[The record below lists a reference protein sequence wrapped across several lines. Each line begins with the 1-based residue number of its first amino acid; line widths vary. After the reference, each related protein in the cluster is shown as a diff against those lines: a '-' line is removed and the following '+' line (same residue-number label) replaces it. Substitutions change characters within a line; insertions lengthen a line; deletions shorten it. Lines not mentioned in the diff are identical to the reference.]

1 MMALDLIALSNN
13 MLSAAKEVL
22 IESWDDIQP
31 LAEANFLVLAE
42 GITNIEQKFLQGD
55 ISEEKAK
62 KLLRM
67 KKNSLEIAMLT
78 VEGLSLIAV
87 EQAINAAL
95 NIAKDAVNSAINFT
109 LI

>member
-1 MMALDLIALSNN
+1 MALDLNELATN
-13 MLSAAKEVL
+13 MASAAKEVL
-22 IESWDDIQP
+22 TESWNEIQP
-31 LAEANFLVLAE
+31 LAEANFFLLAE
-42 GITNIEQKFLQGD
+42 GITNIEEKFLLGD

-67 KKNSLEIAMLT
+67 KKNTLEIALLT
-78 VEGLSLIAV
+78 IEGLSLITV

-95 NIAKDAVNSAINFT
+95 NIVQDAVNTALNFT

>member
-1 MMALDLIALSNN
+1 MALDLTELATN
-13 MLSAAKEVL
+13 MASAAKEVL
-22 IESWDDIQP
+22 TESWDDIQP
-31 LAEANFLVLAE
+31 LAEANFFLLAE

-67 KKNSLEIAMLT
+67 KKNTLEIALLT
-78 VEGLSLIAV
+78 IEGLSLIAV

-95 NIAKDAVNSAINFT
+95 NIAKDAVNSALNFA

>member
-1 MMALDLIALSNN
+1 MALDLTELATN
-13 MLSAAKEVL
+13 MASAAKEVL
-22 IESWDDIQP
+22 TESWDDIQP
-31 LAEANFLVLAE
+31 LAEANFFLLAE
-42 GITNIEQKFLQGD
+42 GITNIEEKILLGD

-67 KKNSLEIAMLT
+67 KKNTLEIALLT
-78 VEGLSLIAV
+78 IEGLSLIAV

-95 NIAKDAVNSAINFT
+95 NIVKDAVNSALHFT

>member
-1 MMALDLIALSNN
+1 MALDLTELATN
-13 MLSAAKEVL
+13 MASAAKEVL
-22 IESWDDIQP
+22 TESWDDIQP
-31 LAEANFLVLAE
+31 LAEANFFLLAE
-42 GITNIEQKFLQGD
+42 GITNIEEKFLLGD

-67 KKNSLEIAMLT
+67 KKNTLEIALLT
-78 VEGLSLIAV
+78 IEGLSLIAV

-95 NIAKDAVNSAINFT
+95 NIVKDAVNTAINFT

>member
-1 MMALDLIALSNN
+1 MALDLTKLATN
-13 MLSAAKEVL
+13 MASAAKEVL
-22 IESWDDIQP
+22 TESWDDIQP
-31 LAEANFLVLAE
+31 LAEANLFLLAE
-42 GITNIEQKFLQGD
+42 GITNIEEKYLLGD

-67 KKNSLEIAMLT
+67 KKNTLEIALLT
-78 VEGLSLIAV
+78 IEGLSLIAV

-95 NIAKDAVNSAINFT
+95 NIVKDAVNSALNFA

>member
-1 MMALDLIALSNN
+1 MALDLTELATN
-13 MLSAAKEVL
+13 MASAAKEVL
-22 IESWDDIQP
+22 TESWDEIQP
-31 LAEANFLVLAE
+31 LAEANIFLLAE
-42 GITNIEQKFLQGD
+42 GITNIEEKILLGD

-67 KKNSLEIAMLT
+67 KKNTLEIALLT
-78 VEGLSLIAV
+78 IEGLSFIAV

-95 NIAKDAVNSAINFT
+95 NIVKDAVNSALNFT

>member
-1 MMALDLIALSNN
+1 MALDLTELANN
-13 MLSAAKEVL
+13 MAAAAKEVL
-22 IESWDDIQP
+22 TESWDDIQP
-31 LAEANFLVLAE
+31 LAEANLFLLAE
-42 GITNIEQKFLQGD
+42 GITSIEEKFLLGD

-67 KKNSLEIAMLT
+67 KKNTMEIALLT
-78 VEGLSLIAV
+78 IEGLSLIAV

-95 NIAKDAVNSAINFT
+95 NIVKDAVNSALNFS

>member
-1 MMALDLIALSNN
+1 MALDLTELATN
-13 MLSAAKEVL
+13 MASAAKEVL
-22 IESWDDIQP
+22 TESWDDIQP
-31 LAEANFLVLAE
+31 LAEANFFLLAQ
-42 GITNIEQKFLQGD
+42 GITNIEEKILLGD

-67 KKNSLEIAMLT
+67 KKNTLEIALLT

-87 EQAINAAL
+87 EQTINAAL
-95 NIAKDAVNSAINFT
+95 NVVKDVVNSALNFT

>member
-1 MMALDLIALSNN
+1 MALDLAELATN
-13 MLSAAKEVL
+13 MASAAKEV
-22 IESWDDIQP
+22 ITESWDDIQP
-31 LAEANFLVLAE
+31 LAEANFFLLAE
-42 GITNIEQKFLQGD
+42 GITNIEEKFLLGD

-67 KKNSLEIAMLT
+67 KKNTLEIALLT
-78 VEGLSLIAV
+78 IEGLSLIAV

-95 NIAKDAVNSAINFT
+95 NIVKDAVNSAHNFT

>member
-1 MMALDLIALSNN
+1 MALDLTELATN
-13 MLSAAKEVL
+13 MASAAKEVL
-22 IESWDDIQP
+22 TESWDEVQP
-31 LAEANFLVLAE
+31 LAEANIFLLAE
-42 GITNIEQKFLQGD
+42 GITNIEEKILLGD

-67 KKNSLEIAMLT
+67 KKNTLEIALLT
-78 VEGLSLIAV
+78 IEGLSLIAV

-95 NIAKDAVNSAINFT
+95 NIVKDAVNSALHFT